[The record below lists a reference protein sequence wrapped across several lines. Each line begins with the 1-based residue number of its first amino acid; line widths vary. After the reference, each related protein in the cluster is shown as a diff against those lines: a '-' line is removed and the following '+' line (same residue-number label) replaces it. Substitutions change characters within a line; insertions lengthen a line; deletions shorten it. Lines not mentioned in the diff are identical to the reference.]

1 MRAAA
6 LAALIAGADAGSS
19 SITVDRGNVRLAG
32 GATFISGHGA
42 PTGMA
47 IRSGSSGASTG
58 ASFPSDMVLSPG
70 STVTAV
76 SLSYRYI
83 VGYEKSPSGTGA
95 TLSVL
100 ISDLDA
106 ATNDGTVVYTSP
118 HLTQYAYSHNESN
131 YSAPVPVH
139 WSGASKVPAASAGGG
154 RRLQMAFHNND
165 RNLQILVPFEV
176 NITCTGAD
184 ACLVKANA
192 PKPAPAPPPP
202 APPTPAPPKSDLP
215 WLNIGPK
222 NIGDSIPGL
231 SGEAGTIAPAV
242 SVVGN
247 PDLIYM
253 GGNNNAAAS
262 GVLKSIDYGEHWTK
276 VNVGLFDTRLQG
288 LHIVDDKGDH
298 VLAGTPSGVFE
309 TLDGAKTWTHVE
321 ATAHWGVCNSFRN
334 GTIGG
339 KPVIFVGANAGLG
352 NVPVVKDGPMINE
365 TWSLIHAP
373 PGHSAWRTNLVSLAD
388 FDGDG
393 KPLENS
399 IVAACLW
406 VGGHGV
412 VHIATVLNE
421 TAANYTVQLDQPCQS
436 IAIDPNNAD
445 HLLVNNASNGAHV
458 YESFDGGQ
466 TYHSCLDRRGAVMV
480 AVDRRGWFYTGSEA
494 GLFRNMGGCSNG
506 SKWEVLYVN
515 RTARRNG
522 AVRIRSAHDYQRINI
537 DFAGGMAFG
546 SDQGMFIMNGT
557 ELQMHSANG
566 DVNNN
571 IIMHPAIAEN
581 ADTPGETC
589 IVTALWDWSPVASWD
604 SGKHWPSWQTP
615 DDGSG
620 MNYFGEGGGCFGVGK
635 SPNVLCMHHHNVAYS
650 SRCGKNM
657 SRLVIPNGAS
667 VTPPVFTRKAGSR
680 SEPSG
685 AVYAMMTMGQP
696 PWTEM
701 ANKSLTCPKNE
712 TAIDLGVHQKA
723 YECQSHADLGSTNG
737 RNVYGGANV
746 ALWRGDT
753 DKHCVLCKLSGPQSG
768 WGIKDQPGSVIYA
781 LQGAQLPAPQDKP
794 KEDGDGEYAKGEA
807 AAERRSKLKFESH
820 VRKTRQLEL
829 EQPGELTPAPAS
841 TKGFSWASGS
851 GGSRAELEGGNP
863 QWILKS
869 NSFGG
874 PVPGMDI
881 GSSWTWLPV
890 PEFLQGFGSLAVDP
904 TNSSTLYAI
913 KGSCI
918 ARSYDGAETWE
929 PCWQAPG
936 LEGNI
941 ADLVIKDSLTMLA
954 MRSNAVPLRTQD
966 GGASWKPLNSMG
978 GNHLGFGGGKYSWSG
993 KTLAISK
1000 NPSIFWVSQDDG
1012 DTWLDVSSDYTALQG
1027 GLAQWYENT
1036 LYVCSLGQGISA
1048 KVFNETER

>member
-1 MRAAA
+1 MRTLRPKIGLLPKLCAVAAVFSGA
-6 LAALIAGADAGSS
+6 ADAGTSS
-19 SITVDRGNVRLAG
+19 VIVNRNNVRLAG
-32 GATFISGHGA
+32 GATFMSGHGA
-42 PTGMA
+42 PTGLA
-47 IRSGSSGASTG
+47 IRSGSSGATTG
-58 ASFPSDMVLSPG
+58 AAFPSGMVLAPG
-70 STVTAV
+70 STVTMV

-83 VGYEKSPSGTGA
+83 VGYEKTPSGTGA

-106 ATNDGTVVYTSP
+106 ATNDGTIIYTSP
-118 HLTQYAYSHNESN
+118 HLTEYAYSHNNSN
-131 YSAPVPVH
+131 YSVPVPVH
-139 WSGASKVPAASAGGG
+139 WSGTSKVPTASAGGG
-154 RRLQMAFHNND
+154 RRLQMAFKNND
-165 RNLQILVPFEV
+165 RNLQILVPFTV

-184 ACLVKANA
+184 ECLVKANA
-192 PKPAPAPPPP
+192 PKPGPPPPPP
-202 APPTPAPPKSDLP
+202 APPTPDPPKSDLP

-231 SGEAGTIAPAV
+231 AGEAGTIAPAV
-242 SVVGN
+242 SLVGTPN
-247 PDLIYM
+247 LMYM

-262 GVLKSIDYGEHWTK
+262 GVVKSIDYGEHWTK

-352 NVPVVKDGPMINE
+352 NVPVIKDGPMANE

-388 FDGDG
+388 FDGEG

-406 VGGHGV
+406 VGGHGF
-412 VHIATVLNE
+412 VHIAQVLTE
-421 TAANYTVQLDQPCQS
+421 TTANYTVQLDQPCQS

-458 YESFDGGQ
+458 YESVDGGKS
-466 TYHSCLDRRGAVMV
+466 YHSCLDRRGAVMV

-494 GLFRNMGGCSNG
+494 GLFRNMDGCGNG

-515 RTARRNG
+515 RTSRRNG

-571 IIMHPAIAEN
+571 VIMHPAIAQGE
-581 ADTPGETC
+581 TEGETC

-635 SPNVLCMHHHNVAYS
+635 SKNVLCMHHHNVAYS

-667 VTPPVFTRKAGSR
+667 ITPPVFMRKAGSR

-685 AVYAMMTMGQP
+685 EVYAMMTMGQP
-696 PWTEM
+696 PWTAME
-701 ANKSLTCPKNE
+701 NKSLTCSRAEAK
-712 TAIDLGVHQKA
+712 ADLGVHNKS
-723 YECQSHADLGSTNG
+723 YECQSHADIGSTNG

-753 DKHCVLCKLSGPQSG
+753 DKHCIMCKLSGPQSG
-768 WGIKDQPGSVIYA
+768 WGIKDSPGSVVFA
-781 LQGAQLPAPQDKP
+781 LEGSVQTPDLQKDTP
-794 KEDGDGEYAKGEA
+794 KEDGDGVYAQGGA
-807 AAERRSKLKFESH
+807 AAERRAKHKFEKH
-820 VRKTRQLEL
+820 VRKTRELEL
-829 EQPGELTPAPAS
+829 NEGEPHVPTM
-841 TKGFSWASGS
+841 GFELK
-851 GGSRAELEGGNP
+851 SRAEGGNP

-874 PVPGMDI
+874 PVPGQDA
-881 GSSWTWLPV
+881 GSAWAWLPV
-890 PEFLQGFGSLAVDP
+890 PEFLQGFGGLAVDP
-904 TNSSTLYAI
+904 TNSSVLYAI

-918 ARSYDGAETWE
+918 ARSYDGAETWSA
-929 PCWQAPG
+929 CWQAPG
-936 LEGNI
+936 LEGHFTE
-941 ADLVIKDSLTMLA
+941 LVIKDGLTMLA
-954 MRSNAVPLRTQD
+954 MRSGAVPLRTKD
-966 GGASWKPLNSMG
+966 GGASWKPLDSLG
-978 GNHLGFGGGKYSWSG
+978 GHLGFKGQYSWSG
-993 KTLAISK
+993 KTLAINK
-1000 NPSIFWVSQDDG
+1000 NPSNFWVSTDDG
-1012 DTWLDVSSDYTALQG
+1012 DTWLDVSADYTALQAG
-1027 GLAQWYENT
+1027 MAQWYENT

-1048 KVFNETER
+1048 KVFNETAY